1 MVKRKNNS
9 GRGKRLKDKLRKRE
23 QRQEKTLPTSD
34 AQPDDKPPEST
45 VPFGA
50 VDGAVSV
57 PPSNFLGHGSIG
69 LPPIEGKPL
78 ARLQASLREK
88 MQPTALS
95 NASSQGSRLCA
106 RNGGMA
112 PSPDSPPWV
121 CTSARVPEPDT
132 VHVSCSAG
140 QAQLDMSSSKGDES
154 SRILIDAN
162 QSKRTRSKKDTK
174 RNLYDENENIE
185 NVYERNKSDCRFER
199 SHTGGLDGAEY
210 ACFIDD
216 DPVTMSQVTVQ
227 GSFHQGDLMFGENAG
242 TQCVANC
249 LTALAYHKIKNAKQW
264 KTPDMNKVLTT
275 GDELYTYLQRSSTIV
290 SRYLLVDELPQ
301 FFECFNTMFEFKAHE
316 SLCSLIN
323 LSEIEPNYDDFNAYS
338 ILDALEIAL
347 GETSGCFMCFSG
359 NTFLI
364 GKTSDGYFTFDSH
377 SRSSLGNMAFNG
389 KSTRILYQ
397 SVYDIYNHVL
407 SLALSLGLSG
417 IIECEVTGVDCS
429 VRKLSSTDERCLQNE
444 QTEVSH
450 ELRESNQS
458 FEESA
463 NTLNESCQSVA
474 DDDVEFVC
482 SESQSIDFLPLSS
495 SMKNQL
501 CEIMGIPQSNKVDND
516 VCHVEEIGAPTG
528 CIEIQ
533 RDGNC
538 FFRAISF
545 CLTGV
550 EDYHYLIRSAVCQH
564 LLHNTKLFETFVRPA
579 ERSVKNHLSLTDMSK
594 DGSWATE
601 TEILALCHLL
611 STDVH
616 TYTENHWITYSRRL
630 IEPTTNVQSLGSIYL
645 DHENQNHYNVV
656 VTVAGKETDSSMKSD
671 EFVGNE
677 EYRKKQIN
685 RNRMRAVRITSS
697 TKKLCKSHEMKLRNG
712 DYMERKSRA
721 AKLKYKTDL
730 RFRLKALADGRNR
743 YRNNKAYQ
751 TKVKERSLK
760 KYTCNK
766 EHRFKV
772 MEYSK
777 NFSKRKYIANDLY
790 RLYKKKT
797 SIEKYSS
804 DVVHRMDVK
813 QKSTEKY
820 KNDGVHRM
828 DVKRRST
835 EKYKNDGVH
844 RMDVKRRSTEKYKNN
859 DVHRM
864 DVKQR
869 STEKYK
875 NDDVHRMDVKQRS
888 TEKYKNDDVHRMDV
902 KQRSTEKYKNDG
914 VHRMDVRQ
922 RSIHKYKNDELHR
935 MDVKQ
940 RSTEK
945 YKNNEEHKDKVK
957 TAGKR
962 KYNLSAD
969 EKRKKKENV
978 LNQRRALKVKLED
991 EDEVVKLFKES
1002 VRSGPEYTCCCCHRL
1017 LFEHQVQGCR
1027 LEMYK
1032 ERKKVNDIAQICIQ
1046 KKYVHDCTLSCPMHC
1061 PKSSLWICF
1070 TCHRKILSGN
1080 TPAEAVVNRM
1090 SLEEIPSE
1098 LKNLNS
1104 LEQHLIALH
1113 IPFMKVMAL
1122 PQGGQRNVHGPVV
1135 CVPSNVQKAT
1145 SLPRNENDN
1154 LLLRVKLKRKL
1165 AYKGHFE
1172 YQFVNPNHINM
1183 ALEFLKKENR
1193 WYKDVGINTTWEE
1206 NDDQND
1212 LLSNKSTEFVDEE
1225 MKEEDRDNNQEVV
1238 TDTCLQP
1245 VDIAQEVLD
1254 HYFDDVYNI
1263 APGEGKNPIRMLQEE
1278 GNEAKTF
1285 PHLFP
1290 SGNFSWNEHRDVKI
1304 TLSRYFN
1311 NRLMNSDNR
1320 FAKDT
1325 NYIFFSQYMSELNQ
1339 VIEKTQISVRKSLSK
1354 LDGGKA
1360 VTSEMLQNP
1369 DILSKLLRND
1379 EALRFMQPIRGTP
1392 AYWSTT
1398 QKDLFAM
1405 LRQLGIPTWF
1415 CSFSAAEYR
1424 WNEII
1429 GSILHHDNDSRL
1441 PTDLDWSEKSEI
1453 LRSNPVTV
1461 ARMFEHRFHMFQRH
1475 VILSPSKPIGNVT
1488 DYFVRVEFQ
1497 QRGSPHMHCL
1507 YWVEN
1512 APKFDEDDEETVC
1525 DFIDRYITCAL
1536 PSENDDSE
1544 LRRIVLGV
1552 QQHSKNHS
1560 KSCKKKGTDCRF
1572 NFPRPPSQRTFITR
1586 QCEEE
1591 EKDTETDGKFC
1602 KSQAKD
1608 ILLHVWNEVLND
1620 ENECKTTEEMFMNM
1634 GLSQDLYEKAHRLL
1648 SAKTSTILRRNP
1660 DEMWTNQYNSCLLKC
1675 WDANMDIQYIL
1686 DPFSCIVYIISYI
1699 SKSEREMGMLLKQT
1713 QIESAEGNLNARQ
1726 TMKKIGSAYLNH
1738 REVSAQEAVYRV
1750 CNLKMKESSRKV
1762 AFVPVGENPTRL
1774 SKPLAQMKRKSNNE
1788 NDVDIEDDD
1797 DSIWM
1802 TNVVERYESRPDSHP
1817 FPEMCLAEFCSEYRV
1832 LAKSQIP
1839 KGEKETVFEL
1849 KNGNGYIQKRTR
1861 GKPAVIRYPRFN
1873 PENAPEKYYQSIL
1886 QLFLPY
1892 VTQDQLKPPGFDLH
1906 QTFYENGFVN
1916 MKTVKKLQS
1925 VRNIVENN
1933 RSIFSKNEDA
1943 IENAQETLECYGEPE
1958 DAWANLCPETEK
1970 NREECLKEKR
1980 TIEQSE
1986 NREPET
1992 THEIELD
1999 GCSDMIYHIREN
2011 SNSRQEILPLLRS
2024 LNQKQKQI
2032 FYLVRDWCLKK
2043 VSGKKIEP
2051 LHIFVTGG
2059 AGTGKSHLIK
2069 TIQYEASR
2077 VFEKTLLTPSDLS
2090 VLLTAFTGTAAFNI
2104 GGNTIH
2110 HVFSL
2115 TKALPIPYEPLKEQ
2129 TLSAMRVK
2137 LASLQILV
2145 IDEVSM
2151 VFKRLLYYI
2160 HERLV
2165 QIKKC
2170 KEPFGGISIIAV
2182 GDFFQLPPVKQ
2193 RKVEILY
2200 KENAE
2205 YPIDYWLDFF
2215 KIIELDEIMRQRDDA
2230 AFASVLNSLRVRTI
2244 EEPLSEEA
2252 KIMLKECIRDGPD
2265 EVLHVYPTNE
2275 EANEYNLKMLQT
2287 SCGELIEVAAEDYQK
2302 DKTTGKLTLRE
2313 KPFLR
2318 TRTDGLSTSLLLSVN
2333 AKVMLTRNINVEDG
2347 LVNGAMGHI
2356 SDFDFGTTP
2365 QRNKIEGIKVVFD
2378 CEDIGRLLGKRT
2390 ARGNEVLI
2398 QRIQEDIRE
2407 KNTKNFVRHQFPLK
2421 LAWACTAHKVQGMTT
2436 NSVVV
2441 NLDRTF
2447 APGQAYVAISR
2458 VTSQNGLFIET
2469 RDENALEKKIYANPD
2484 VKSALSK
2491 MEKLIPGHNDISFG
2505 AKTGK
2510 FKTIVLINVQSLRG
2524 HFPDL
2529 KSDTRILS
2537 ANFICVTETWLTDNE
2552 STKYFEVPDFE
2563 LNHIT
2568 RKQSYDDRFAQ
2579 LRTAKGGGVGVYK
2592 RRKEKALVNG
2602 LPETNIEGMAVELY
2616 EENTV
2621 IILIYRPSTLS
2632 VRFFLESL
2640 QKVVD
2645 FFKVQ
2650 YSKCLVLGDF
2660 NEDAQLK
2667 GPIQRILETN
2677 GFKQKVNFATT
2688 EGDTIL
2694 DHVYVTEEMDAS
2706 VEIMPVYYSYHDAV
2720 IVHLRTE

>member
-34 AQPDDKPPEST
+34 ALPDDKPPEST

-57 PPSNFLGHGSIG
+57 PPSNFLGQGSIG

-88 MQPTALS
+88 MQPNALS

-121 CTSARVPEPDT
+121 CTPARVPEPDT
-132 VHVSCSAG
+132 VHVSGSAG

-154 SRILIDAN
+154 SRRLIDAN

-174 RNLYDENENIE
+174 RNLHDENENIE
-185 NVYERNKSDCRFER
+185 NVYERSKLDCRFER

-227 GSFHQGDLMFGENAG
+227 GSFHQGDFMFGENAG

-301 FFECFNTMFEFKAHE
+301 FFECFNRMFEFKAHE

-323 LSEIEPNYDDFNAYS
+323 LSEIEPNYDEFNAYS

-364 GKTSDGYFTFDSH
+364 GKTSDGFFTFDSH
-377 SRSSLGNMAFNG
+377 SRSSLGNMTFNG

-429 VRKLSSTDERCLQNE
+429 VKKLTSSDERGLQIE

-450 ELRESNQS
+450 DFMESNQP
-458 FEESA
+458 FEENA
-463 NTLNESCQSVA
+463 NTLNASSQSVA

-482 SESQSIDFLPLSS
+482 SESHSIDFLPLCS
-495 SMKNQL
+495 SMKDQL
-501 CEIMGIPQSNKVDND
+501 CEIMGIPQSNKVHDD
-516 VCHVEEIGAPTG
+516 EHVCYVEEIGAPTG
-528 CIEIQ
+528 CVEIQ

-550 EDYHYLIRSAVCQH
+550 EDYHYQIRSAVCQH
-564 LLHNTKLFETFVRPA
+564 LLRYTKLFETFVRPA
-579 ERSVKNHLSLTDMSK
+579 ERSVENHLSLTDMSK

-616 TYTENHWITYSRRL
+616 TYSENHWITYSRRL
-630 IEPTTNVQSLGSIYL
+630 IEPTTNVQPLGSIYL

-656 VTVAGKETDSSMKSD
+656 ITVAGKETENFMKS

-697 TKKLCKSHEMKLRNG
+697 SKKLCSHEMKLRNG
-712 DYMERKSRA
+712 DYMERRSRA

-730 RFRLKALADGRNR
+730 KYRLKALADGRNR
-743 YRNNKAYQ
+743 YRNTKAYQ
-751 TKVKERSLK
+751 AKVKERSLK
-760 KYTCNK
+760 KYTCDK

-772 MEYSK
+772 LEY
-777 NFSKRKYIANDLY
+777 SKRKYIENDLY
-790 RLYKKKT
+790 RQYKKKT

-804 DVVHRMDVK
+804 DVVHRMDV
-813 QKSTEKY
+813 Q
-820 KNDGVHRM
+820 
-828 DVKRRST
+828 
-835 EKYKNDGVH
+835 
-844 RMDVKRRSTEKYKNN
+844 
-859 DVHRM
+859 
-864 DVKQR
+864 QR

-902 KQRSTEKYKNDG
+902 KQRSTMKYKNDDVHRMDVKQRSREKYKNDD

-922 RSIHKYKNDELHR
+922 RSIQKYKNNEVHR
-935 MDVKQ
+935 MVVKK

-945 YKNNEEHKDKVK
+945 YNNNEEHKNKVK
-957 TAGKR
+957 TVLKR
-962 KYNLSAD
+962 KYNTSAD

-978 LNQRRALKVKLED
+978 LNQRRAQKVKLEE

-1032 ERKKVNDIAQICIQ
+1032 ERKKVNDIAETCIQ
-1046 KKYVHDCTLSCPMHC
+1046 KKYVHDCTLSCPVYC
-1061 PKSSLWICF
+1061 PQSSLWICF

-1098 LKNLNS
+1098 LKDLNS

-1135 CVPSNVQKAT
+1135 CVPSNVQKAK

-1183 ALEFLKKENR
+1183 ALDYLKKENK

-1206 NDDQND
+1206 NSDQND

-1225 MKEEDRDNNQEVV
+1225 IKEGDRDKDPEVV

-1339 VIEKTQISVRKSLSK
+1339 VIEKTQISIRKSLSK
-1354 LDGGKA
+1354 LDGGKV

-1429 GSILHHDNDSRL
+1429 GSILHHDNDSRS

-1525 DFIDRYITCAL
+1525 DFVDRYITCSL
-1536 PSENDDSE
+1536 PSENDDLE
-1544 LRRIVLGV
+1544 LRRIVLDV

-1572 NFPRPPSQRTFITR
+1572 NFPRPPSERTFITR

-1591 EKDTETDGKFC
+1591 EKDMETDGNFC

-1634 GLSQDLYEKAHRLL
+1634 GLSQELYEKAHRLL

-1660 DEMWTNQYNSCLLKC
+1660 DEMWTNQYSTCLLKC

-1802 TNVVERYESRPDSHP
+1802 TNIVERYESRPDSHS

-1892 VTQDQLKPPGFDLH
+1892 VNQDQLKPPGFDLH

-1916 MKTVKKLQS
+1916 MKTANKLQS

-1943 IENAQETLECYGEPE
+1943 IENAQETLEFYGEPE

-1986 NREPET
+1986 NRKPET

-2043 VSGKKIEP
+2043 VSGKEIEP

-2077 VFEKTLLTPSDLS
+2077 VFERTLLTPSDLS

-2252 KIMLKECIRDGPD
+2252 KTMLKECIRDGPE

-2313 KPFLR
+2313 QPFLR

-2469 RDENALEKKIYANPD
+2469 RDEKALEKKIYANPD

-2505 AKTGK
+2505 AKIGK

-2529 KSDTRILS
+2529 KSDNRFLN

-2563 LNHIT
+2563 FNHIT
-2568 RKQSYDDRFAQ
+2568 RKQSYDESMDTFAQ

-2592 RRKEKALVNG
+2592 KREEKALVNG
-2602 LPETNIEGMAVELY
+2602 LPENNIEGMAVELY

-2632 VRFFLESL
+2632 VRFFLESF

-2650 YSKCLVLGDF
+2650 HSKCLVLGDF
-2660 NEDAQLK
+2660 NEDAQVK
-2667 GPIQRILETN
+2667 GPIQRMLETN

-2694 DHVYVTEEMDAS
+2694 DHVYVTEQMEAS